1 MENKTLLE
9 SASDFLQQLPWPG
22 NVRQLENMCRW
33 LTVMA
38 PGREVHLNDLPPE
51 LLNSDIS
58 SDSSIGAQDSW
69 HKLLQTWA
77 SNALANGE
85 ENILKAATPMFERA
99 LIETA
104 LEHTAGRK
112 REAAE
117 ILGWGRNTLTR
128 KLKELKMAD
137 YSEGETRAADSD

>member
-1 MENKTLLE
+1 
-9 SASDFLQQLPWPG
+9 
-22 NVRQLENMCRW
+22 
-33 LTVMA
+33 MA

-51 LLNSDIS
+51 LLNSDTS
-58 SDSSIGAQDSW
+58 GDSSTGAQSNW
-69 HKLLQTWA
+69 HELLQTWA
-77 SNALANGE
+77 GKALVNGE
-85 ENILKAATPMFERA
+85 ENISKAATPMFERA
-99 LIETA
+99 LIKTA

-137 YSEGETRAADSD
+137 YSEDKIGAADSY